1 MTRSVSRI
9 IICPVGAAPDSNPTV
24 DEAGSEFLLSR
35 PAQDR
40 DTVQGEIHKFLR
52 WLGLR
57 RRVGEIGPLDI
68 ASYGEQS
75 TPSEAKAVKSFL
87 AYLHK
92 RRLTS
97 TNLSVHLRIKKA
109 SRKARALTHQDEK
122 IQMTRQ
128 GYAKLENEL
137 ADLRTQLPGITEEL
151 RRAAAD
157 KDFRENA
164 PLAAVRER
172 KSHLQGRI
180 QEIESTL
187 KSATILNEAPS
198 TSRIK
203 IGDTVTLCDL
213 SSGKRLCYVL
223 VDTREANPATGRI
236 SIASPIGSTLVDK
249 EAGYTVQITVP
260 AGTFHYR
267 VEEVWH
273 DTPT

>member
-1 MTRSVSRI
+1 MTRPVSRI
-9 IICPVGAAPDSNPTV
+9 IISPVGAVPDSNPTV
-24 DEAGSEFLLSR
+24 GEAGSEFLLSR
-35 PAQDR
+35 PAEDR
-40 DTVQGEIHKFLR
+40 DAVQGEIHKFLR

-57 RRVGEIGPLDI
+57 RRVGDIGPLDI
-68 ASYGEQS
+68 ASYGERS

-87 AYLHK
+87 AHRYK

-97 TNLSVHLRIKKA
+97 ANLSVHLHVKKA
-109 SRKARALTHQDEK
+109 SRKAAPPTHREQK

-128 GYAKLENEL
+128 GYAKLEQEL
-137 ADLRTQLPGITEEL
+137 ADLRSQLPGITEEL
-151 RRAAAD
+151 HRAAAD

-164 PLAAVRER
+164 PLAAARER

-180 QEIESTL
+180 QEAESTL
-187 KSATILNEAPS
+187 KSATILDETAG

-223 VDTREANPATGRI
+223 VDAREANPATGMI

-249 EAGYTVQITVP
+249 EIGHTVQVTVP
-260 AGTFHYR
+260 AGIFHYR
-267 VEEVWH
+267 VEEVRR